1 MKMKLT
7 MSVAELKEL
16 ALKSFQKV
24 NPSIELA
31 DIQEDVEGQYEDR
44 TFGGFKVESERGN

>member
-1 MKMKLT
+1 MKITLT

-24 NPSIELA
+24 NPNIELEE
-31 DIQEDVEGQYEDR
+31 IKEDTEGQFDEVR
-44 TFGGFKVESERGN
+44 FVGFKVESERGN

>member
-24 NPSIELA
+24 NPNIELK
-31 DIQEDVEGQYEDR
+31 DIEEDIDGQYEDR
-44 TFGGFKVESERGN
+44 TFVGFKVESERAN